1 MKRPP
6 WRSAISAVSLGAYG
20 RESLTQLGKAAAFAA
35 VALFAA
41 LPAQA
46 QTNFDTRGFELIPNQ
61 PSPYARSGITL
72 DGALAAPVGTLRG
85 EVLFDWNTQVLNLN
99 LGTEKLGNLVPYR
112 VDMHLIFSWTPLSFL
127 EVAVDLPFTLH
138 EGSNFQEFDAAGLAI
153 PGIASG
159 GLNDI
164 RILPR
169 VFLLNPEK
177 AFLGAS
183 LSLETRLP
191 IGDEQSFMGADS
203 VVFAPRL
210 ALEKPFGHLRL
221 LLNVGLVL
229 QNAGQFFNLYVQ
241 NQLML
246 GGGVIYRFGD
256 AGPFHE
262 IQAMAETVTYTPLQA
277 LFTSNIST
285 PTSWE
290 VLAGVRTRIGH
301 IFGAELDLGRGL
313 TNTPGYGRE
322 AFRLIAAFR
331 VDIEPQP
338 KSTLPPAVSDR
349 DHDGVPD
356 ELDKCPDEPGPKEN
370 DGCPDVDTDG
380 DGIPDRLDACPRE
393 PGSREMDGCPDRDGD
408 QIPDREDKCPD
419 EPGPAENDGCPVVG
433 EPLVQLETKQIRIRG
448 SVLFDT
454 GMATILPQSYPLLDE
469 VVQVLRDNA
478 SIGPVRVEGNTDSR
492 GGRDYNIDLSERRAK
507 AVLDY
512 LVKHGIKRSRLRTIG
527 YGFDHPVA
535 TNETALG
542 RAKNRRVEFRL
553 LGADGE
559 EMRDTPIPPAGK
571 APGPTPP
578 KVPEPAPYPA
588 PAKTP

>member
-1 MKRPP
+1 
-6 WRSAISAVSLGAYG
+6 
-20 RESLTQLGKAAAFAA
+20 LTHVGKAAALA
-35 VALFAA
+35 VALFVAM
-41 LPAQA
+41 PAWA
-46 QTNFDTRGFELIPNQ
+46 QTNFDTRGFELVPNQ
-61 PSPYARSGITL
+61 PSPFARSGITL

-85 EVLFDWNTQVLNLN
+85 EVLVDWNTQILNLS
-99 LGTEKLGNLVPYR
+99 LGDEKLGNLVPYR

-127 EVAVDLPFTLH
+127 EVAVDLPFTLA
-138 EGSNFQEFDAAGLAI
+138 EGSNFQEFDAAGLTI
-153 PGIASG
+153 PGIATA
-159 GLNDI
+159 GLNDV

-169 VFLLNPEK
+169 IFLLDPER
-177 AFLGAS
+177 AFLGAA
-183 LSLETRLP
+183 LSLETRFP
-191 IGDEQSFMGADS
+191 TGDAQSFMGADT
-203 VVFAPRL
+203 VLFAPRL
-210 ALEKPFGHLRL
+210 ALERAFGPVRL
-221 LLNVGLVL
+221 LFNIGLVL
-229 QNAGQFFNLYVQ
+229 QGAGQFFNLYVQ
-241 NQLML
+241 NQLMM
-246 GGGVIYRFGD
+246 GGGIIIRFGD
-256 AGPFHE
+256 LGPFHE
-262 IQAMAETVTYTPLQA
+262 IQAMAETVTSTPLQA
-277 LFTSNIST
+277 PFTSVSSLPT
-285 PTSWE
+285 PWE
-290 VLAGVRTRIGH
+290 VLAGVRTRIGK
-301 IFGAELDLGRGL
+301 IFGAELDLGRGI
-313 TNTPGYGRE
+313 TSTPGYGRE

-338 KSTLPPAVSDR
+338 KSAVAPLPVSDR
-349 DHDGVPD
+349 DHDGIPD

-454 GMATILPQSYPLLDE
+454 GMASILPQSYPLLDE
-469 VVQVLRDNA
+469 VVQVLKDNP

-492 GGRDYNIDLSERRAK
+492 GGREYNLDLSERRAK
-507 AVLDY
+507 SVVEY

-553 LGADGE
+553 LGPDGE
-559 EMRDTPIPPAGK
+559 EMRDTPIAPAGK

-578 KVPEPAPYPA
+578 KPPELAPYPA
-588 PAKTP
+588 PPAKTP

>member
-1 MKRPP
+1 
-6 WRSAISAVSLGAYG
+6 
-20 RESLTQLGKAAAFAA
+20 LTHVGKATALAA
-35 VALFAA
+35 VVLLAATPAL
-41 LPAQA
+41 AQS
-46 QTNFDTRGFELIPNQ
+46 NFDTRGIELVPNQ
-61 PSPYARSGITL
+61 PSPFARSGITL

-85 EVLFDWNTQVLNLN
+85 EVLGDWNTQILNLS

-112 VDMHLIFSWTPLSFL
+112 VDMHLVFSWTPLSFL
-127 EVAVDLPFTLH
+127 EVAADLPFTLAQ
-138 EGSNFQEFDAAGLAI
+138 GSNFQEFAAAGVPVA
-153 PGIASG
+153 GISSA
-159 GLNDI
+159 GLNDL

-177 AFLGAS
+177 AFLGAA
-183 LSLETRLP
+183 LSLETRFP
-191 IGDEQSFMGADS
+191 TGNAQSFMGSGS

-210 ALEKPFGHLRL
+210 ALERAFGPLRL
-221 LLNVGLVL
+221 LLNAGLVF
-229 QNAGQFFNLYVQ
+229 QGAGQFFNLYVQ
-241 NQLML
+241 NQLTL
-246 GGGVIYRFGD
+246 GGGLILRFGD
-256 AGPFHE
+256 LGPFHRIE
-262 IQAMAETVTYTPLQA
+262 AMAETVAFTPLQA
-277 LFTSNIST
+277 PFTSNTST
-285 PTSWE
+285 PTPWE
-290 VLAGVRTRIGH
+290 ILGGVRTRLGDT
-301 IFGAELDLGRGL
+301 FGLELDLGRGM
-313 TNTPGYGRE
+313 TGTPGYGRE

-331 VDIEPQP
+331 IDIEPQP
-338 KSTLPPAVSDR
+338 KSTVPAGLSDR

-393 PGSREMDGCPDRDGD
+393 PGSKEMDGCPDRDGD

-469 VVQVLRDNA
+469 VVQVLKDNP
-478 SIGPVRVEGNTDSR
+478 SIGPVRIEGNTDSR
-492 GGRDYNIDLSERRAK
+492 GGREYNLDLSERRAK
-507 AVLDY
+507 SVLDY
-512 LVKHGIKRSRLRTIG
+512 LAKHGIKRSRLRTIG

-553 LGADGE
+553 LGPDGE
-559 EMRDTPIPPAGK
+559 EMRDTPIAPAGK
-571 APGPTPP
+571 APGPALP
-578 KVPEPAPYPA
+578 KPPEPAPYPLP